1 MYNFAK
7 LLTEEPEKLE
17 RLIILF
23 LKFLLTLW
31 VTLTLFG
38 VDITLKEIFNEEV
51 FSNHALT
58 SILFISF
65 SFICVW
71 VGIWLIAVES
81 IIRLLVDLLSL
92 IGKPGFYLK
101 GILVIR
107 GVITK
112 DNKPKSKV
120 IDFADEL
127 DEMATTNDN
136 EYNDNSIRLFQY
148 FSIALITYI
157 IFIFSDEIV
166 FNCITNTIL
175 IIVLLSMFIALIAT
189 NNIAIYFDTSLL
201 NLRKRFRK
209 MAYFQMIKNALGSVS
224 NYDYNI
230 DARIRR
236 IILEKKDENFPYP
249 PIVLT
254 PVYSWNYNLDNKKMI
269 DDLKRGLK
277 NTSNEDIKK
286 KIKDSPIYHVIVTN
300 IKPDAVRDFI
310 SKLDMSIFIYAET
323 REDIENGIEEMFYKI
338 NNENHER
345 LSKDVESQKN
355 S

>member
-38 VDITLKEIFNEEV
+38 VDITLNEIFNDEV
-51 FSNHALT
+51 FSNHTLT
-58 SILFISF
+58 SILVFSF

-71 VGIWLIAVES
+71 IGVWLIAVEL

-101 GILVIR
+101 GVLIIT

-112 DNKPKSKV
+112 DNKPENKV

-127 DEMATTNDN
+127 DEMAATNN
-136 EYNDNSIRLFQY
+136 NVYHDNSIRLFQY

-166 FNCITNTIL
+166 FNCVTNTIL
-175 IIVLLSMFIALIAT
+175 IIILSFMFIALIAI

-201 NLRKRFRK
+201 DLRKRFRK
-209 MAYFQMIKNALGSVS
+209 LAYHQMIKNALASVY

-230 DARIRR
+230 DSRTRR
-236 IILEKKDENFPYP
+236 IFLEKKEKHLPYP
-249 PIVLT
+249 PIVVT
-254 PVYSWNYNLDNKKMI
+254 PVYSWNYNLSEKKM
-269 DDLKRGLK
+269 
-277 NTSNEDIKK
+277 
-286 KIKDSPIYHVIVTN
+286 V
-300 IKPDAVRDFI
+300 
-310 SKLDMSIFIYAET
+310 
-323 REDIENGIEEMFYKI
+323 FYKNI
-338 NNENHER
+338 
-345 LSKDVESQKN
+345 
-355 S
+355 